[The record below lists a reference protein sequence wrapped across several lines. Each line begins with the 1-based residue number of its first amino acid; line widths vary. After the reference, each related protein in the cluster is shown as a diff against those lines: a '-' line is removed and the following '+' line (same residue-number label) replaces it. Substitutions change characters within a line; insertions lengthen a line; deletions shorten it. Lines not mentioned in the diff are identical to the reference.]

1 MRNLGLRLWSLRA
14 QPQCNVSVI
23 ITRILES
30 YMKSVLCFESEIC
43 SCRLSAPVVSVD
55 LGARGSKEWCGPRVF
70 MRQPDPTTGP
80 EHLWTEAGIGCR
92 REGTETGF
100 VVQWCCVQ
108 QRSRGGCIMIL
119 PGIVN
124 SAGAASLSWKV
135 VRRCGLPSRCQC
147 TAVIWCCYTLSR
159 IGDTAVE
166 KDHQISFSHSFRSS
180 ISNAEI

>member
-108 QRSRGGCIMIL
+108 QRSRGGRLYHDLARYSEFSRRCFAEL
-119 PGIVN
+119 EG
-124 SAGAASLSWKV
+124 SASVWASLSV
-135 VRRCGLPSRCQC
+135 PVHSGDLVLLHTVTNRRHGSGERPPDFL
-147 TAVIWCCYTLSR
+147 
-159 IGDTAVE
+159 
-166 KDHQISFSHSFRSS
+166 
-180 ISNAEI
+180 